1 MSANKRFA
9 VGVFW
14 VSVISLFTFALPPS
28 VASCDD
34 SLAPLVADYRDYGL
48 PEPSELAEFSL
59 LKWSTGTTNGV
70 PNYSKMLAFVE
81 TDSQDKQKYYWVGC
95 GRVKLPDHFSVTP
108 ISPKAASLAETQP
121 TYAVG
126 QRGGFPRLPDVAL
139 AVQCGARG
147 WEELGIAFLQRAR
160 SQPLAIL
167 RIKRKVNGVAIRS
180 VD

>member
-59 LKWSTGTTNGV
+59 LKWSTGTTNGGAQLQQNACIRRNRFAGQAKV
-70 PNYSKMLAFVE
+70 LLGWLRQ
-81 TDSQDKQKYYWVGC
+81 SQT
-95 GRVKLPDHFSVTP
+95 S
-108 ISPKAASLAETQP
+108 
-121 TYAVG
+121 
-126 QRGGFPRLPDVAL
+126 
-139 AVQCGARG
+139 
-147 WEELGIAFLQRAR
+147 
-160 SQPLAIL
+160 
-167 RIKRKVNGVAIRS
+167 
-180 VD
+180 